1 LHILIIEDTQEIA
14 SNIFDFLEP
23 KGYVLDW
30 AHTGTSGYDLASK
43 NDYDVIVLD
52 LMLPGM
58 DGIEVCKRLRAEAHK
73 TTPIIMLTARDTLED
88 KVTGF
93 DVGADD
99 YLVKPFALQ
108 ELEIRI
114 QALSRRAKPKE
125 KNQLITIADLEYDP
139 QTHIAKRNSKQLNLT
154 ATTIKILDLLMRESH
169 RVVKREEIE
178 RTLWGDNPPD
188 SDALRTHMHS
198 LRTMLDKDA
207 DKPLLKTIRGIGY
220 RIVDENDNPS

>member
-1 LHILIIEDTQEIA
+1 MRILIIEDNQEIA
-14 SNIFDFLEP
+14 GNIYDFLEP
-23 KGYVLDW
+23 KGYILDW
-30 AHTGTSGYDLASK
+30 AHTGNNGYNLAQQ

-58 DGIEVCKRLRAEAHK
+58 DGLEICTRLRTNDKK

-88 KVTGF
+88 KITGF

-114 QALSRRAKPKE
+114 QALSRRAKPQE
-125 KNQLITIADLEYDP
+125 VNSLIQVGDLIYDQNTQIVTRNSRQLI
-139 QTHIAKRNSKQLNLT
+139 LT
-154 ATTIKILDLLMRESH
+154 ATTLKILSLLMRETH

-178 RTLWGDNPPD
+178 AEVWGDHPPD

-198 LRTMLDKDA
+198 LRNTLEQGEKQA
-207 DKPLLKTIRGIGY
+207 LLKTIRGIGY
-220 RIVDENDNPS
+220 RLTDKNENQT